1 MADDGRQMTEDGRRI
16 VRKIQ
21 VEILLVRLYVDNRVT
36 CFRLSQMESGRS
48 YVSNKEREDVSVRG
62 HRAGGQRR
70 GQGKGIA

>member
-1 MADDGRQMTEDGRRI
+1 MADGGRRI

-36 CFRLSQMESGRS
+36 CFRLSQTESGRS
-48 YVSNKEREDVSVRG
+48 YVSTKEREDVSVRG

>member
-1 MADDGRQMTEDGRRI
+1 MVDDGRQMTEDGRRI

-21 VEILLVRLYVDNRVT
+21 VEILLVRFYVDNRVT

-48 YVSNKEREDVSVRG
+48 YMSSKEREDASVRG
-62 HRAGGQRR
+62 HRARGQRR